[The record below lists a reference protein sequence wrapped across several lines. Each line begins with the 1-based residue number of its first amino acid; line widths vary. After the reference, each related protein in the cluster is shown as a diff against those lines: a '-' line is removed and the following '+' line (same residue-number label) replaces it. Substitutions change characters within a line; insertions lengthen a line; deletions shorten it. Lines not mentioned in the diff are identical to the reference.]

1 MVFLAF
7 RRKAQLGYHH
17 FESPAKPVWDAGD
30 MARRRWLAAL
40 IGVVAG
46 AVAFGGY
53 IGATYAGIH
62 IRPELIEVA
71 GAALAFA
78 AAVAVFSLMVMDKPS
93 YAGAKSPIWLNEEP
107 ATEFIFPF
115 KSENTCAME
124 VTPDMSL
131 VQIMARYQDDLSPR
145 EDKAKRAIT
154 LTLKASPKGK
164 SFSTVTLQQL
174 FQMMKPLSL
183 AHVLL
188 VDAKGRFIGYIPG
201 KKAIS
206 EFASDKSDEKIGKYI
221 VKLMEYPDKS
231 SMLREINGASG
242 DDTIAETDDS
252 RHAEAKVWANEG
264 VQGFVIHRHLK
275 PVGYI
280 SKGDLLK
287 LNARW

>member
-1 MVFLAF
+1 
-7 RRKAQLGYHH
+7 
-17 FESPAKPVWDAGD
+17 

-53 IGATYAGIH
+53 IAATTAGIH
-62 IRPELIEVA
+62 VRPELVMA
-71 GAALAFA
+71 GGAALAFA
-78 AAVAVFSLMVMDKPS
+78 AAVAVFSLVVMDKPS
-93 YAGAKSPIWLNEEP
+93 YGGAKSPIWLNEEP

-115 KSENTCAME
+115 RGENTCAME
-124 VTPDMSL
+124 VTPDMSFG
-131 VQIMARYQDDLSPR
+131 QIMARYQDDLSPR
-145 EDKAKRAIT
+145 EDKPKKAIT

-174 FQMMKPLSL
+174 FLALKPLSL
-183 AHVLL
+183 QHVVL
-188 VDAKGRFIGYIPG
+188 VTPKGQFVGYIPG
-201 KKAIS
+201 KRALS
-206 EFASDKSDEKIGKYI
+206 EFAGDKTDEKIGKYI
-221 VKLMEYPDKS
+221 VKLLEDPGNS
-231 SMLREINGASG
+231 SVLREISGASA

-280 SKGDLLK
+280 SKSDLLK

>member
-1 MVFLAF
+1 M
-7 RRKAQLGYHH
+7 
-17 FESPAKPVWDAGD
+17 AK
-30 MARRRWLAAL
+30 RRWLAAL
-40 IGVVAG
+40 IGVGAG

-62 IRPELIEVA
+62 LNPEIVVA
-71 GAALAFA
+71 AAGALAFA
-78 AAVAVFSLMVMDKPS
+78 AAVAVFSLLVMDRPS
-93 YAGAKSPIWLNEEP
+93 YGGAKSPIWLNEEP
-107 ATEFIFPF
+107 ATQFVFPF
-115 KSENTCAME
+115 KNENTCAMD

-131 VQIMARYQDDLSPR
+131 AQIMARYQDDLSPR
-145 EDKAKRAIT
+145 EDRPKKAIT

-174 FQMMKPLSL
+174 FQMLKPLSL
-183 AHVLL
+183 QHVLL
-188 VDAKGRFIGYIPG
+188 VTPKGQFIGYIPG

-221 VKLMEYPDKS
+221 VKLMDDQGKS
-231 SMLREINGASG
+231 SILREINGASG